1 MVMSDKVKTSLTIIM
16 FLLAGTGLLA
26 LILNLVGLNL
36 SFLVWME
43 SGGKLLGLL
52 LEILMTIS
60 GFVMVYFG
68 QTDLSQEE
76 A

>member
-1 MVMSDKVKTSLTIIM
+1 MVMSDKVKTSLTIIG

>member
-1 MVMSDKVKTSLTIIM
+1 MSDKVKTSITIIG

>member
-1 MVMSDKVKTSLTIIM
+1 MSDKVKTSLTIM
-16 FLLAGTGLLA
+16 GFLLAGTGLLA

-68 QTDLSQEE
+68 QTDLNQEE

>member
-1 MVMSDKVKTSLTIIM
+1 MVMSDKVKTSLTIIG

-52 LEILMTIS
+52 VEILMTTS

>member
-1 MVMSDKVKTSLTIIM
+1 MSDKVKTSLTIIG

-26 LILNLVGLNL
+26 LILNLVGLKL
-36 SFLVWME
+36 SFLVWMD

-52 LEILMTIS
+52 LQILMSIT
-60 GFVMVYFG
+60 GFIMVYFG
-68 QTDLSQEE
+68 QTDLTQEE

>member
-1 MVMSDKVKTSLTIIM
+1 MSDKVKTSLTIIG

>member
-1 MVMSDKVKTSLTIIM
+1 MSDKVKTSLTIIG
-16 FLLAGTGLLA
+16 FLFAGTGLLA

>member
-1 MVMSDKVKTSLTIIM
+1 MSDKVKTSLTIM
-16 FLLAGTGLLA
+16 GFLLAGTGLLA